1 LRGLPGDA
9 AGNHYPQRAG
19 TSIALWEKTMKPM
32 HHIQNSQ
39 AQTLVEKKQ
48 HLVQAFL
55 AENEPD
61 FLEKMTRLLDE
72 YVFTVYEKSI
82 SARKLVI
89 SRHPF
94 AVIALGGY
102 GRKEQCIHS
111 DIDLLIL
118 FDTTVPPEVE
128 AFVQETVY
136 PLWDARFE
144 VGYAVRHIDEC
155 IDMAFDRFDILTT
168 VLDARFICGNSLI
181 YSRFMEKF
189 RHRLSTRHFRQTLD
203 YLFAHGIK
211 RLENFGDSTFLVTP
225 DLKSGFGGLRDYH
238 TLLWY
243 AKIKSNIKQRRDLE
257 YYGFLSHFEYH
268 TLEKALTYIW
278 DIRNRL
284 HHITGRKCDT
294 LHFEYQTEVAGLLNY
309 KNQGGRPDVEIF
321 LGDLHARMEFLK
333 QINQITFEDIL
344 TSSRIRKEPAS
355 PRPTRT
361 FGLVINKRRLYFA
374 NTVVILQHPELLL
387 KIFLESGRQ
396 KIPLSIEARR
406 VVSEFLHLVDDDI
419 KTGPANIKIFKQIL
433 ALSFWEFN
441 VLNVMLS
448 TGILEQFIPEFSA
461 IRNKIQ
467 YNHYHLF
474 PVDKHSIRCVQVI
487 NSFREPGTD
496 VMTSLYANV
505 FKEVRNK
512 NLLRVSALLH
522 DIGKSDP
529 AKEHSNTGAAIAGPI
544 LARLGFS
551 AAETADARFLIQNHL
566 LLAKTATRRDIF
578 DEETAIYTANK
589 VGKIRRLR
597 MLFLLTVA
605 DSMATGPK
613 AWNEWT
619 ENLIKD
625 LFLKTMR
632 ILKTG
637 ELASKKAQRLIQRKK
652 QEVMTHLRENWNKED
667 LLTQLDAM
675 SGRYLLYMPAVHIAD
690 HIKLFRNLGD
700 RPFIWQVSSED
711 DSDIR
716 TVAICGRDKP
726 GLYSKIAGVFFLNRI
741 DIVASQAYPLGGSHI
756 LDIFKVMA
764 PSDRIFEQEKWE
776 KAEKDLARALADDHF
791 LDRMVDQIPGQIT
804 IPSGRR
810 PEPNQVRIDNDTS
823 SFFTIIEVLTY
834 DFAGLLFTITNA
846 LYRSGVN
853 VNIAM
858 VGGKVDQIMDIF
870 YVRDLENDQ
879 KIQNPEKLKQ
889 VKTAILER
897 LPKIHAKEVLNEKN

>member
-1 LRGLPGDA
+1 
-9 AGNHYPQRAG
+9 
-19 TSIALWEKTMKPM
+19 M
-32 HHIQNSQ
+32 QNSQ
-39 AQTLVEKKQ
+39 ARVLIQKKES
-48 HLVQAFL
+48 LIQAFL
-55 AENEPD
+55 AGKEPF
-61 FLEKMTRLLDE
+61 FLEKLTRFLDE
-72 YVFTVYEKSI
+72 YFFTVYEKSI
-82 SARKLVI
+82 TAGKIVA
-89 SRHPF
+89 SRNPF
-94 AVIALGGY
+94 AIIALGGY

-118 FDTTVPPEVE
+118 FDAAVPPEVE
-128 AFVQETVY
+128 GFVQELLY

-144 VGYAVRHIDEC
+144 VGYAVRSIDEC
-155 IDMAFDRFDILTT
+155 IGMAFERFDILTT
-168 VLDARFICGNSLI
+168 VLDARFICGLSLI
-181 YSRFMEKF
+181 YSAFKERF
-189 RHRLSTRHFRQTLD
+189 RHQLSGRYYKQALD
-203 YLFAHGIK
+203 YLFDHGIK
-211 RLENFGDSTFLVTP
+211 RLENFGDSTYLVTP

-243 AKIKSNIKQRRDLE
+243 AKIKSDIKERRDLE
-257 YYGFLSHFEYH
+257 YYGFLSHFEYE
-268 TLEKALTYIW
+268 TLEKTLTYIW

-309 KNQGGRPDVEIF
+309 NNPGDQPDVEVF
-321 LGDLHARMEFLK
+321 LGDLHAHMEFLK
-333 QINQITFEDIL
+333 QVNQITFEDIF
-344 TSSRIRKEPAS
+344 TNSRIRKETAAT
-355 PRPTRT
+355 RLTRT
-361 FGLVINKRRLYFA
+361 DGLLIQKRRLYFA

-387 KIFLESGRQ
+387 KIFLESGRRR
-396 KIPLSIEARR
+396 IPLSIEARR
-406 VVSEFLHLVDDDI
+406 VVSEFVHLVDEEI
-419 KTGPANIKIFKQIL
+419 KTEPENIKIFKKIL

-448 TGILEQFIPEFSA
+448 TGILEQFIPEFGA

-496 VMTSLYANV
+496 VITTLYADV

-512 NLLRVSALLH
+512 NLLLITALLH

-529 AKEHSNTGAAIAGPI
+529 AKEHSKTGAAIAGPI
-544 LARLGFS
+544 LKRMGFNTT
-551 AAETADARFLIQNHL
+551 EVADGQSLIQNHL

-578 DEETAIYTANK
+578 DEETAVYTANK
-589 VGKIRRLR
+589 VGKIRLLR

-613 AWNEWT
+613 AWNDWT

-632 ILKTG
+632 ILKNG
-637 ELASKKAQRLIQRKK
+637 ELASKKSQRLIQRKK
-652 QEVMTHLRENWNKED
+652 MEVLA
-667 LLTQLDAM
+667 LLEESGQDHDILKLLKSM
-675 SGRYLLYMPAVHIAD
+675 SGRYLLYMPAIHIAD
-690 HIKLFRNLGD
+690 HINLYRNLGD
-700 RPFIWQVSSED
+700 RQFIWQISKEKN
-711 DSDIR
+711 SDIR

-726 GLYSKIAGVFFLNRI
+726 GFYSKIAGVFFLNRI
-741 DIVASQAYPLGGSHI
+741 NIVASQAYPLGDTHI
-756 LDIFKVMA
+756 LDIFKVM
-764 PSDRIFEQEKWE
+764 PPRDRIFENEKWE
-776 KAEKDLARALADDHF
+776 KAVNDLTQALDDDHF
-791 LDRMVDQIPGQIT
+791 LDKVVDKIPKRIT
-804 IPSGRR
+804 IASGRR

-846 LYRSGVN
+846 LYRSGLN

-858 VGGKVDQIMDIF
+858 VGGKVDQIIDIF

-879 KIQNPEKLKQ
+879 KIRDPEKLRQ
-889 VKTAILER
+889 IKTAIIKR
-897 LPKIHAKEVLNEKN
+897 LPQIHAKEVVNEKD

>member
-1 LRGLPGDA
+1 METVTHTQNTPI
-9 AGNHYPQRAG
+9 Q
-19 TSIALWEKTMKPM
+19 AL
-32 HHIQNSQ
+32 IR
-39 AQTLVEKKQ
+39 KKQ
-48 HLVQAFL
+48 QLVQKFL
-55 AENEPD
+55 GNGSPV
-61 FLEKMTRLLDE
+61 FLDNLTRVLDE

-82 SARKLVI
+82 SARRMVI
-89 SRHPF
+89 AGQSF

-118 FDTTVPPEVE
+118 FDDAVPPEVE
-128 AFVQETVY
+128 AFVQEIVY

-144 VGYAVRHIDEC
+144 VGYAVRHMNEC
-155 IDMAFDRFDILTT
+155 IDMAFERFDILTT

-181 YSRFMEKF
+181 YSRFKENF
-189 RHRLSTRHFRQTLD
+189 RHRLSSRHYKQTLD
-203 YLFAHGIK
+203 YLFEHGIK

-243 AKIKSNIKQRRDLE
+243 AKIKSDIKERRDLE
-257 YYGFLSHFEYH
+257 YYGFLSHFEYR
-268 TLEKALTYIW
+268 TLDKTLNYIW
-278 DIRNRL
+278 RIRNWL
-284 HHITGRKCDT
+284 HYITDRKCDT
-294 LHFEYQTEVAGLLNY
+294 LHFEYQTDMADRLNY

-321 LGDLHARMEFLK
+321 LGDLHAKMEFLK

-344 TSSRIRKEPAS
+344 TSNRIRKEPAT
-355 PRPTRT
+355 PRPTKT
-361 FGLVINKRRLYFA
+361 SGLVIQKRRLYFA

-387 KIFLESGRQ
+387 KIFLESGRRR
-396 KIPLSIEARR
+396 IPLSIEARR
-406 VVSEFLHLVDDDI
+406 VVSEFLHLVDEEIRTD
-419 KTGPANIKIFKQIL
+419 PANIRIFKQIL

-448 TGILEQFIPEFSA
+448 TGILERLIPEYKA

-496 VMTSLYANV
+496 VNTSLYANIYR
-505 FKEVRNK
+505 EVRNK
-512 NLLRVSALLH
+512 NLLRIAALLH

-529 AKEHSNTGAAIAGPI
+529 AKEHSNTGAKIAGPI
-544 LARLGFS
+544 LERLGFNPT
-551 AAETADARFLIQNHL
+551 ETADACFLIRNHL
-566 LLAKTATRRDIF
+566 LLAKIATRRDLF
-578 DEETAIYTANK
+578 DEETAVHTANK
-589 VGKIRRLR
+589 VGKIRLLR

-637 ELASKKAQRLIQRKK
+637 ELASRKAQRLIERKK
-652 QEVMTHLRENWNKED
+652 EEVTA
-667 LLTQLDAM
+667 LLGDIWHEQDTPKQLGTL
-675 SGRYLLYMPAVHIAD
+675 SKRYLLNMPAIHIAD
-690 HIKLFRNLGD
+690 HMKLFQNLGN
-700 RPFIWQVSSED
+700 RQFIWQISRED

-716 TVAICGRDKP
+716 TVSICGREKP
-726 GLYSKIAGVFFLNRI
+726 GFYSKIAGVFFLNRI
-741 DIVASQAYPLGGSHI
+741 DIVASQAYPLGDTHI

-764 PSDRIFEQEKWE
+764 PSDRIFETEKWK
-776 KAEKDLARALADDHF
+776 KAEQDLARALADDHF
-791 LDRMVDQIPGQIT
+791 LDKVVDKIPTDIT
-804 IPSGRR
+804 IASGRR

-846 LYRSGVN
+846 LYRCGVN
-853 VNIAM
+853 VNVAM
-858 VGGKVDQIMDIF
+858 VGSKVDQIMDIF
-870 YVRDLENDQ
+870 YVRSLENDQ
-879 KIQNPEKLKQ
+879 KIQDPEELKQ
-889 VKTAILER
+889 IKTAILER
-897 LPKIHAKEVLNEKN
+897 LPQLHAKEV